1 MLRAILPD
9 VGAAA
14 KPDRGDRDTLDPL
27 IGLVL
32 QGTWRIARS
41 IGRGGLGVVYEATH
55 ERLPKRAA
63 VKVLRRE
70 LADHP
75 EAFERFRR
83 EAEIACSIGAASIA
97 EVYDLNFLPD
107 GSPYIAMEL
116 LDGEDLSVRIAARGR
131 LSLAEA
137 LEICGQIVEALEATH
152 RRGVIHRD
160 LKPQNVFLCR
170 VPDVL
175 FGGLGDRVKLLDFGI
190 SKIVGSVTNLT
201 DSGVV
206 MGTPHHMSPEQARG
220 DTGLID
226 HRTDV
231 YALGVLLY
239 QVLSGELPFHAES
252 PYAVLLKI
260 VNEPAPPLR
269 ARVPELPEALDVVIA
284 RALAKHPSDRYP
296 SAALLWDDLL
306 AAVGQPFRAPGQRAL
321 RSGEVALAPTAL
333 ASPTPVGGKPG
344 AVLAAS
350 DPFGAPLASGSSP
363 GSPML
368 APLPRIPNPE
378 TVAPLRR
385 GKALVLAGAG
395 LLAAAIGGALLL
407 ARKGGL
413 AEAPTPVAA
422 APEPAAP
429 KVPARVRVTLV
440 LEPPEARALVDGGL
454 VQERTFEL
462 EAGSVHHLTV
472 RADGYSPHDR
482 SFTAASGELR
492 IALAPLGRPQRR
504 ARPGKPQARL
514 PEAESQPKRPEAP
527 PRREPKGPALM
538 GSEEL

>member
-1 MLRAILPD
+1 M
-9 VGAAA
+9 GAAA

-55 ERLPKRAA
+55 ERLPKKAA

-70 LADHP
+70 LADHA

-116 LDGEDLSVRIAARGR
+116 LDGEDLSVRLAARGR

-152 RRGVIHRD
+152 RRGIIHRD

-170 VPDVL
+170 VPDAP

-220 DTGLID
+220 DTQLID

-231 YALGVLLY
+231 YALGILLY

-260 VNEPAPPLR
+260 VNEPAPTLR
-269 ARVPELPEALDVVIA
+269 SRVPELPAALDAVLA
-284 RALAKHPSDRYP
+284 RALAKNPGERYP

-306 AAVGQPFRAPGQRAL
+306 AAVEQPFRPPGQRAL
-321 RSGEVALAPTAL
+321 RSGEAALAPTAL
-333 ASPTPVGGKPG
+333 AAPTPVGGKPG

-350 DPFGAPLASGSSP
+350 DPFRAPLSPASSP

-368 APLPRIPNPE
+368 APLPRVPHPPAE
-378 TVAPLRR
+378 VPARS
-385 GKALVLAGAG
+385 GKALALVGAG
-395 LLAAAIGGALLL
+395 LLAAAIAGFVLLSRR
-407 ARKGGL
+407 AGPD
-413 AEAPTPVAA
+413 AAPPPAPVAA
-422 APEPAAP
+422 APEPAAV
-429 KVPARVRVTLV
+429 KAPARARVVLV
-440 LEPPEARALVDGGL
+440 LEPPEARALVDGRPAPG
-454 VQERTFEL
+454 RTLEL
-462 EAGSVHHLTV
+462 DAGSVHQLSV
-472 RADGYSPHDR
+472 RADGFSPHDG
-482 SFTAASGELR
+482 SFTATSGELR
-492 IALAPLGRPQRR
+492 VSLAPLPRPQKR
-504 ARPGKPQARL
+504 ARPAAKPSARL
-514 PEAESQPKRPEAP
+514 PEPGTNRQPEPS